1 MEIGKKAPQFSL
13 KDKDGIAHSL
23 SEMTTPNIC
32 LFFYPKDNTPGCTLE
47 AKEFT
52 AHLSKFKKHG
62 CVVVGI
68 SGGDEKSKRKFCE
81 NNALD
86 VILLS
91 DPDFKIS
98 KAYKTFGEKKFM
110 GRTYNGIFRK
120 TFVIGAD
127 RTVIKVFEDV
137 KPEGHAAE
145 VLEFLATATQKPSSK
160 KTPTKAAAKKP
171 GRSAP
176 KKSPKKRP

>member
-1 MEIGKKAPQFSL
+1 MDIGKKAPHFSL

-68 SGGDEKSKRKFCE
+68 SAMR
-81 NNALD
+81 NRNA
-86 VILLS
+86 S
-91 DPDFKIS
+91 S
-98 KAYKTFGEKKFM
+98 A
-110 GRTYNGIFRK
+110 RTTRSM
-120 TFVIGAD
+120 
-127 RTVIKVFEDV
+127 
-137 KPEGHAAE
+137 
-145 VLEFLATATQKPSSK
+145 SSC
-160 KTPTKAAAKKP
+160 
-171 GRSAP
+171 
-176 KKSPKKRP
+176 